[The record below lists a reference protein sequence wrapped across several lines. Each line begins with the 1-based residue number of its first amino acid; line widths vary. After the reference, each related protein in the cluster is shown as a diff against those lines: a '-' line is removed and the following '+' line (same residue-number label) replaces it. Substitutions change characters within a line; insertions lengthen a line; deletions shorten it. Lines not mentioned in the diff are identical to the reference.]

1 MTEEKAKDK
10 QLVTIVHY
18 SKLHNIDRRKV
29 YRLIEAGKLTRYR
42 GLGGEPML
50 DPEENSES
58 TEDVTVE
65 SVPEEQE

>member
-1 MTEEKAKDK
+1 MTEEKVKDK

-18 SKLHNIDRRKV
+18 SKLHQIDRRKV

-50 DPEENSES
+50 DPEELPQEDEETISE
-58 TEDVTVE
+58 
-65 SVPEEQE
+65 